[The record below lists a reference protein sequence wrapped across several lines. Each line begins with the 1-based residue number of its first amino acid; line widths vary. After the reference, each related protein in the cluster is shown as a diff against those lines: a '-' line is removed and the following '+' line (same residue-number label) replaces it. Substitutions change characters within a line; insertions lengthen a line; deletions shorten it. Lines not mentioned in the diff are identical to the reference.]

1 MRLLIAAPFLLL
13 LVIFALSNRAP
24 VTLGLWPTDLH
35 LAAPLSLVVFAAAAI
50 GVLLGACLVW
60 VNELRQ
66 RRRARRAEAAVRRLE
81 AERQALQARMPSAA
95 ATAPS
100 VAPSSA
106 VSAAAPAAPP
116 RIAAS

>member
-13 LVIFALSNRAP
+13 LVIFALSNRA
-24 VTLGLWPTDLH
+24 VVALGLWPTDLH
-35 LAAPLSLVVFAAAAI
+35 LAAPLSLVVFAAGGI
-50 GVLLGACLVW
+50 GLLLGACLVW

-81 AERQALQARMPSAA
+81 AEVQALKARLPSAA
-95 ATAPS
+95 LGTTPSTA
-100 VAPSSA
+100 VFT
-106 VSAAAPAAPP
+106 AAPAGVP